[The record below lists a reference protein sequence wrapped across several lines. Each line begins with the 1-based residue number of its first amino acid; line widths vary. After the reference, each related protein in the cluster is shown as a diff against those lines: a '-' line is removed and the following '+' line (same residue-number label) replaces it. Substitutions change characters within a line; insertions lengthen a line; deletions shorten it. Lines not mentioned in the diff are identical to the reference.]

1 MAVRPEVWAGR
12 SASPGEGGEVC
23 GGQGG
28 APRYAEY
35 IIYEQDQ
42 ASPSGSGLA
51 HLELL
56 VQGSSLELGFL
67 ASPEDGRWSWENQA
81 C

>member
-1 MAVRPEVWAGR
+1 MAVRPGSVGRAVSQSWRRGRGLWWA
-12 SASPGEGGEVC
+12 
-23 GGQGG
+23 G

-67 ASPEDGRWSWENQA
+67 ASLEDGRWSWETQA